1 MVWDVLA
8 SAVAGWLLVDMAP
21 AGSKWTALTGAK
33 LAGVSSVTV
42 MLRIVWNAVT
52 AVGMT
57 SAATTTRISFILFF
71 IS

>member
-1 MVWDVLA
+1 
-8 SAVAGWLLVDMAP
+8 
-21 AGSKWTALTGAK
+21 
-33 LAGVSSVTV
+33 